1 MSSQHL
7 QPTPNHGPPSRAK
20 EYASVYAQP
29 FFYGAITRLP
39 FIYFVIHMRFAF
51 GLDWNLVGIF
61 VGCYQAARVV
71 TSIASI
77 FRPGAAHAIGTAVG
91 LAGNLL
97 VIASS
102 TDNQTNIII
111 GTILVGSSETLSAMQ
126 TYVKRQF
133 GGSLNQLEFK
143 LKVQYAAVM
152 VGVTFAFSFG
162 GFIYDHF
169 GINGVATFGA
179 IMSLSELI
187 SIVCY
192 WILERRDQ
200 QQSQEQSNES
210 RKSQKIRECPSES
223 TNADAHAQST
233 QASLGSMSSDASDSS
248 SSAARDEEGRPIAKA
263 SPSSSSLAAKDTEG
277 DPITEA
283 LDSYSESGMGANYL
297 TYALLVTFGMEAI
310 TIGYNLAV
318 SPVYITEVFEM
329 STTVIGGLMA
339 AGAAFGTITTMLI
352 ALPKQ
357 GRALMEKWLPS
368 PIGFMVAMTGISVAV
383 LVAATPVFPVHV
395 VGLLMLM
402 GFNDL
407 AALLLN
413 ELQGSI
419 TSSKAYSTIGPLG
432 QVVRRTG
439 NVLTAVS
446 GPIFFGIF
454 PQLPYIVAGSI
465 TAIWT
470 IILGLIIRHRSKATH
485 DRLEN
490 SPVDKSVSSFYHS
503 TTFSRRE
510 IIARQVKMGRF
521 SSGSVQVDVEAAVPV
536 KAGEEEIV
544 FVPEN
549 ESPSAIFSWDALADP
564 AFSWDA
570 LTEFEC

>member
-1 MSSQHL
+1 MDLTKTQPQRRSS
-7 QPTPNHGPPSRAK
+7 K
-20 EYASVYAQP
+20 EWATVYAQP

-97 VIASS
+97 VIGSS
-102 TDNQTNIII
+102 KDNQTNIII
-111 GTILVGSSETLSAMQ
+111 GTILVGSSETLAAMQ
-126 TYVKRQF
+126 TYVKQQF

-152 VGVTFAFSFG
+152 VGVTFAFAFG

-169 GINGVATFGA
+169 GIDGVATFGA
-179 IMSLSELI
+179 IMSVSELL
-187 SIVCY
+187 SLAWY
-192 WILERRDQ
+192 WFP
-200 QQSQEQSNES
+200 
-210 RKSQKIRECPSES
+210 ECGGQAEPLDE
-223 TNADAHAQST
+223 TAHDDSGHTDSPPQDGEEGTLS
-233 QASLGSMSSDASDSS
+233 SGSSDKED
-248 SSAARDEEGRPIAKA
+248 
-263 SPSSSSLAAKDTEG
+263 
-277 DPITEA
+277 DPITQA

-329 STTVIGGLMA
+329 STTVIGGLLA

-357 GRALMEKWLPS
+357 GRVLMEKWLPS
-368 PIGFMVAMTGISVAV
+368 PLHFLVAMTGISVAV

-419 TSSKAYSTIGPLG
+419 TSSKAYSTIGPMG

-470 IILGLIIRHRSKATH
+470 ILLTIIIRHRSKDNQDMLDHSNLDA
-485 DRLEN
+485 
-490 SPVDKSVSSFYHS
+490 SVSSFYAS

-510 IIARQVKMGRF
+510 IIARQVKKGRILPDEGEANDDEVLIF
-521 SSGSVQVDVEAAVPV
+521 EPDFVSQVV
-536 KAGEEEIV
+536 
-544 FVPEN
+544 
-549 ESPSAIFSWDALADP
+549 
-564 AFSWDA
+564 
-570 LTEFEC
+570 TECEC